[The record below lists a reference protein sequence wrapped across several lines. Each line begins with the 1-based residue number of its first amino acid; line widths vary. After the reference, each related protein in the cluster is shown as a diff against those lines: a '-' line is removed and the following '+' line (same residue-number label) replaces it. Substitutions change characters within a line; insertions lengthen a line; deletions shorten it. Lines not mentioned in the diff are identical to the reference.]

1 MRKIL
6 IMLSLFWFVGAIQ
19 SQSENELVNMIAR
32 ICQTDSASKVLGVL
46 SEDSSIVVFNYQTP
60 DYDVYG
66 ANSYQYEKFE
76 LVFDVSSSLLFGQIP
91 FGKIDVIEHSKKNAR
106 LVIEIAGAG
115 NREKK
120 QLWTF
125 AVYDFE
131 RPKNGGQWLLKKV
144 DYHYDDYFNGKELK

>member
-1 MRKIL
+1 MSKIL
-6 IMLSLFWFVGAIQ
+6 TLFSMFWMATTIQ
-19 SQSENELVNMIAR
+19 AQSENELVNMIAR
-32 ICQTDSASKVLGVL
+32 ICQTDSVARVLGVL
-46 SEDSSIVVFNYQTP
+46 NEDSSMLVFNYQTP

-76 LVFDVSSSLLFGQIP
+76 LIFDVSSSLLFGQTP
-91 FGKIDVIEHSKKNAR
+91 FGKIDLLAYGKKNAR
-106 LVIEIAGAG
+106 VVIEVAGAG

-120 QLWTF
+120 HLWTF

>member
-6 IMLSLFWFVGAIQ
+6 ILFFTFWFAAAIHA
-19 SQSENELVNMIAR
+19 QSENELVNMIAR
-32 ICQTDSASKVLGVL
+32 ICQTDSAAKVLGVFN
-46 SEDSSIVVFNYQTP
+46 EDSSMVIYNYQTP
-60 DYDVYG
+60 DYDAYG
-66 ANSYQYEKFE
+66 ANSYQYDKFE
-76 LVFDVSSSLLFGQIP
+76 LVFDVSSSLLFGQTP
-91 FGKIDVIEHSKKNAR
+91 FGKIDIVEYGKKNAR
-106 LVIEIAGAG
+106 LIIEIAGAG
-115 NREKK
+115 NREHK